1 METKFSKNKMLQV
14 DLSKGRGAAGAGQI
28 AVVRTANGDRIR
40 ISQMFLSYLGF
51 TAEDIGKNAK
61 KFLKLYKADDTHFC
75 LYSVSKEPG
84 AIKVSGTWDRPI
96 IYSTQFG
103 NALLAP
109 SGKELLNN
117 KTASFKNVICDT
129 DADSEKMVVIN
140 VAEIS
145 ASPDAFADNLDEN

>member
-1 METKFSKNKMLQV
+1 METKFSKNKMVQV

-40 ISQMFLSYLGF
+40 ISQIFLSHLGF

-61 KFLKLYKADDTHFC
+61 KFLGLYKADDAHFC
-75 LYSVSKEPG
+75 LYAVSKG
-84 AIKVSGTWDRPI
+84 QGVIKVSGTWDHPI
-96 IYSTQFG
+96 VYSTQLG

-109 SGKELLNN
+109 SGKVLLNN
-117 KTASFKNVICDT
+117 KTAAFRNVICDT

-145 ASPDAFADNLDEN
+145 ASPDAFADNPDEN